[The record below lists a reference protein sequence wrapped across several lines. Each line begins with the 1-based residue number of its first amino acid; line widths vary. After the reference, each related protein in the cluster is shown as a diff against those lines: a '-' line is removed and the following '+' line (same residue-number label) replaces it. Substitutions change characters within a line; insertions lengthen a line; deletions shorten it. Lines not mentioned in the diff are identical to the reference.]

1 MPALPATCRGMK
13 LDFRFLRGI
22 AKRLERHRELTNFGK
37 ILALT
42 ALIAWLPGIAAAQ
55 GVNEVA
61 PAAPPPAEIQ
71 PAQPPAIELPPAYE
85 EQMLR
90 LAEILGSLHY
100 LRELCGAEEG
110 QTWRQEMEKMLQAEQ
125 PAEARSQK
133 LIARFNR
140 GYRSF
145 REIYRE
151 CTPSA
156 AEAANR
162 YLRQGVRIASEIP
175 SRYGN

>member
-1 MPALPATCRGMK
+1 LTSFG
-13 LDFRFLRGI
+13 
-22 AKRLERHRELTNFGK
+22 KRLA
-37 ILALT
+37 LA
-42 ALIAWLPGIAAAQ
+42 ALIALAPGIAIGQ

-61 PAAPPPAEIQ
+61 PVAPPPAEVQ
-71 PAQPPAIELPPAYE
+71 PAPPPVAELPPAYE

-110 QTWRQEMEKMLQAEQ
+110 QTWRQEMEKLLQAEQ
-125 PAEARSQK
+125 PAEARKQR
-133 LIARFNR
+133 LVARFNR

-145 REIYRE
+145 REIYRD

-175 SRYGN
+175 GRYGN